1 MIARSALWAPATTP
15 VDPARTRRYLRPRGF
30 AVALV
35 VVAVMGGLL
44 SFATDSKPQLAV
56 AVAVLVAVGIDAFT
70 AFRSAGPVVLEFSAV
85 PLVTTDDPL
94 SCTVRMLGARRPV
107 VIAPAVRPNVQRFL
121 IDGDEPGL
129 IVLAPRRRGVVHTLL
144 LDAVV
149 AGPIGLVEC
158 GRRMR
163 VPLGRSITVGP
174 TPLPHHVLWPR
185 PRAAHFGLSESTPIG
200 DEVYR
205 SVRPYVRGDSRR
217 RVHWKASAHHGSL
230 MVKESDG
237 TGVVSLRI
245 VVQLDAPGAGA
256 EVALARAAYVAR
268 EALARGWST
277 ELITTQPSTMPMGPA
292 GVLGSPF
299 RPPPVELSPVLGPT
313 HVVTR
318 VITSE
323 RAALT
328 TLATACYGP
337 VPVGRAAGLTLVVT
351 PEGDR
356 WQ

>member
-1 MIARSALWAPATTP
+1 VIARSALWAPATTP
-15 VDPARTRRYLRPRGF
+15 VEPARTRRHLRLRGF

-35 VVAVMGGLL
+35 FIAVIGGLL
-44 SFATDSKPQLAV
+44 SFATDSMPQLAV
-56 AVAVLVAVGIDAFT
+56 AIAVLVAVAIDAFT
-70 AFRSAGPVVLEFSAV
+70 AFRSVGPVELEFAAGS
-85 PLVTTDDPL
+85 LVTTSDPL
-94 SCTVRMLGARRPV
+94 SCTVRMNGARRPV

-144 LDAVV
+144 LDALI

-174 TPLPHHVLWPR
+174 TPLPHDIVWPR

-237 TGVVSLRI
+237 TGIVSLRI

-277 ELITTQPSTMPMGPA
+277 ELVTTQPSVMPVAMPGP
-292 GVLGSPF
+292 LGSPF
-299 RPPPVELSPVLGPT
+299 RAPAVELSPVMGPT
-313 HVVTR
+313 HVVPR
-318 VITSE
+318 VVTSE

-337 VPVGRAAGLTLVVT
+337 VPAGRSAGLTLVIT
-351 PEGDR
+351 TEGDR

>member
-1 MIARSALWAPATTP
+1 M
-15 VDPARTRRYLRPRGF
+15 
-30 AVALV
+30 
-35 VVAVMGGLL
+35 
-44 SFATDSKPQLAV
+44 
-56 AVAVLVAVGIDAFT
+56 
-70 AFRSAGPVVLEFSAV
+70 
-85 PLVTTDDPL
+85 
-94 SCTVRMLGARRPV
+94 
-107 VIAPAVRPNVQRFL
+107 
-121 IDGDEPGL
+121 
-129 IVLAPRRRGVVHTLL
+129 HTLL
-144 LDAVV
+144 LDALI
-149 AGPIGLVEC
+149 AGPIGLIEC

-163 VPLGRSITVGP
+163 VPLGASITVGP
-174 TPLPHHVLWPR
+174 TPLPHDISWPR

-237 TGVVSLRI
+237 TGIVTLRI

-256 EVALARAAYVAR
+256 EVALAAARRTSAR

-277 ELITTQPSTMPMGPA
+277 ELITTQPNAMPFASAGP
-292 GVLGSPF
+292 LGSPF
-299 RPPPVELSPVLGPT
+299 RSPPVELSPVIGPT
-313 HVVTR
+313 NVVTR
-318 VITSE
+318 VVTSE

-328 TLATACYGP
+328 TLATASYGA
-337 VPVGRAAGLTLVVT
+337 VPAGRPAGLTLVVT